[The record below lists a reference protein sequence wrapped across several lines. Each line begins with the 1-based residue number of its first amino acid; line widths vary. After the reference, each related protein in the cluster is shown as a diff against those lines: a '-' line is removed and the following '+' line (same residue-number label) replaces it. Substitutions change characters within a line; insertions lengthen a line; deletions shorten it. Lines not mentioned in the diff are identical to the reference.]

1 VPVTQLQDLG
11 DAPALQQQL
20 DAIGSL
26 DHHTENIARFDGQ
39 GTLGKKSCSYYPL
52 CFVTCAQLSGN
63 KLTPHFFRVRLL
75 HYLLRNDTRQLL
87 ALFNDK
93 ISVVERTDDM
103 ETSQSEQPAVESA
116 TRSGRARR
124 MTVEELQETLGVE
137 VPPVTNMAS

>member
-1 VPVTQLQDLG
+1 MEIACVHTRFFFTFRCLSTRSQELEALLNDHRTSGVGQVPVTKLQDLG
-11 DAPALQQQL
+11 DAPALQQL

-87 ALFNDK
+87 ALFND
-93 ISVVERTDDM
+93 
-103 ETSQSEQPAVESA
+103 
-116 TRSGRARR
+116 
-124 MTVEELQETLGVE
+124 
-137 VPPVTNMAS
+137 